1 MDALRS
7 AVRRVR
13 VWLARELA
21 LSRLINLSK
30 FLAADI
36 VHPSPR
42 VVQRSSQTA
51 MLSTHSNHA
60 VGLENCSYLRGE
72 LP

>member
-1 MDALRS
+1 MDVLRS
-7 AVRRVR
+7 AVWRVR

-21 LSRLINLSK
+21 LSRVIKLSK

-42 VVQRSSQTA
+42 AVQRSSQTP
-51 MLSTHSNHA
+51 TT
-60 VGLENCSYLRGE
+60 G
-72 LP
+72 